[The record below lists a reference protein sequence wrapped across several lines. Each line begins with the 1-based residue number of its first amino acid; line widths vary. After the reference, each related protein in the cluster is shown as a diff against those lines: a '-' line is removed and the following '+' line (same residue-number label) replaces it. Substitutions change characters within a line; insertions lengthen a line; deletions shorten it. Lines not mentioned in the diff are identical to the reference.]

1 MLQRSVRPQMVGAAS
16 GIFLTALFGAGS
28 TAGYLMGL
36 LVGRFGWG
44 GAALIELTLLPFVA
58 IAAMAMI
65 DPARLMPV
73 RSSS

>member
-1 MLQRSVRPQMVGAAS
+1 
-16 GIFLTALFGAGS
+16 LTALFGAGS

-44 GAALIELTLLPFVA
+44 GAIELSLLPIIA

-65 DPARLMPV
+65 DPMRLMPV
-73 RSSS
+73 RSSA

>member
-1 MLQRSVRPQMVGAAS
+1 MVGAAS

-44 GAALIELTLLPFVA
+44 GAALIELSLLPFVA
-58 IAAMAMI
+58 KS
-65 DPARLMPV
+65 P
-73 RSSS
+73 SN